1 MPRPVKS
8 ATKATSSAPSSAPM
22 ATSYHVADDLYLVMQ
37 PVSEVA
43 ASAPPARDTHHVCVI
58 DCSGSMSYDL
68 PQLRG
73 QLKSRLASLV
83 GERDLVTLIWFS
95 GRGECGALAEGEP
108 VSGVAD
114 LSDLH
119 KRIDRWLR
127 PVGMT
132 GFAEPFALVADVVE
146 RVSSAHPA
154 HATSLLFLTDG
165 QHNAGPRADVM
176 AAVQRAA
183 GVVDAAAC
191 VAYSYYADQAM
202 LTQIAERLGGSMVLA
217 QDFSSYAPIF
227 EGAMRRRPTGAKR
240 VAVPV
245 GDAVGGFVFALSAGD
260 LLTYAVEG
268 GNAAVPADLTQVA
281 YLSPVA
287 VGATARTGVG
297 LAAMQASPLSVL
309 SDVLAAAYAA
319 VALYGQRVQPKVTKP
334 LLRALGDVALA
345 NAGAAAFGKQK
356 VGAFVDLATRAA
368 LGEGRYLAGY
378 DAAALPKPD
387 AFTVLDLLTMLAQDE
402 ACRFFPDHDAFVY
415 KRITRERVDASD
427 RLTAE
432 DVAQIE
438 EAVAALKAD
447 PSSENAK
454 ALDDTLALIKAA
466 KPVALKF
473 TADAAPNG
481 YSMAALVPNSE
492 APNMSI
498 RVKMTGTVDIGDVA
512 LTGDVAQSL
521 SAVPTHVPTHIYRTY
536 AVIAD
541 GIVNVERLPVRL
553 SARMW
558 AICQREGFALGP
570 YDTSTIYV
578 LDLTRLPVL
587 NEAMVESLSAKALL
601 ERAYRLEE
609 VRAALK
615 VYEATM
621 ADLDPGAK
629 SKGLA
634 ETYGADAAAWL
645 ESVGIRDYGFGPKA
659 TTQAAPSGDVRTVRL
674 LKVAFAG
681 YSTEPSVA
689 KVRDVMTG
697 KVKGKQP
704 AWGVLMEPAVREVDA
719 LVSRLSNTHQ
729 SIAWLRGKVEVL
741 DAERRA
747 ILFELAK
754 AAFIAIVAP
763 AWFVEWP
770 TLGDISE
777 KDAERG
783 IVARGEMTV
792 RVGGADVK
800 GSIML
805 QEKSVA
811 V

>member
-1 MPRPVKS
+1 M
-8 ATKATSSAPSSAPM
+8 
-22 ATSYHVADDLYLVMQ
+22 
-37 PVSEVA
+37 
-43 ASAPPARDTHHVCVI
+43 
-58 DCSGSMSYDL
+58 
-68 PQLRG
+68 
-73 QLKSRLASLV
+73 
-83 GERDLVTLIWFS
+83 
-95 GRGECGALAEGEP
+95 
-108 VSGVAD
+108 
-114 LSDLH
+114 
-119 KRIDRWLR
+119 
-127 PVGMT
+127 
-132 GFAEPFALVADVVE
+132 
-146 RVSSAHPA
+146 
-154 HATSLLFLTDG
+154 
-165 QHNAGPRADVM
+165 
-176 AAVQRAA
+176 
-183 GVVDAAAC
+183 
-191 VAYSYYADQAM
+191 
-202 LTQIAERLGGSMVLA
+202 
-217 QDFSSYAPIF
+217 
-227 EGAMRRRPTGAKR
+227 
-240 VAVPV
+240 
-245 GDAVGGFVFALSAGD
+245 
-260 LLTYAVEG
+260 
-268 GNAAVPADLTQVA
+268 
-281 YLSPVA
+281 
-287 VGATARTGVG
+287 
-297 LAAMQASPLSVL
+297 
-309 SDVLAAAYAA
+309 
-319 VALYGQRVQPKVTKP
+319 
-334 LLRALGDVALA
+334 ALA

-356 VGAFVDLATRAA
+356 VATFVDLATRAA

-402 ACRFFPDHDAFVY
+402 ACRFFPDHDAFTY

-438 EAVAALKAD
+438 ASVAALKAD
-447 PSSENAK
+447 PSGENAA
-454 ALDDTLALIKAA
+454 ALDATLALIKAS

-553 SARMW
+553 SAKMW

-615 VYEATM
+615 VYEATL

-634 ETYGADAAAWL
+634 ETYGDAAAAWL

-704 AWGVLMEPAVREVDA
+704 AWGMLMEPAVREVDA
-719 LVSRLSNTHQ
+719 ALVKLAKAGAPEGTAAHGMAKDALV
-729 SIAWLRGKVEVL
+729 AWLRGKVEVL

-747 ILFELAK
+747 IQFELAK
-754 AAFIAIVAP
+754 AAFITIVAP

-770 TLGDISE
+770 TLGDISD
-777 KDAERG
+777 KDADRG
-783 IVARGEMTV
+783 IVAKGEMTV

-800 GSIML
+800 GAITL
-805 QEKSVA
+805 QEKSVS